1 MRRVVRRS
9 LLARH
14 ITLQFPKSTRYRNAQ
29 AWLFSHHFK
38 ETRSYQTTSY
48 TMAPSSAS
56 KDPYLNGLSSARP
69 PPMLKQ
75 DFNAN
80 QSDSNKL
87 SLPTNTAWHKPQS
100 NAYDFHS
107 DTITSPTLSMLTAIT
122 NCSLYDDIYTGDPT
136 TAHLETSIAQLA
148 GHEAGLLVMSG
159 TMGNQVGIRAHLTHP
174 PHSVLCDARSHIA
187 NHEAGGIS
195 TLSGAHLITVHPKN
209 GHHLTLEDIEQN
221 VIISDDVHMCPT
233 KVITLENTLY
243 GMIVPLEEIQRISK
257 FAREHDIIL
266 HLDGARIWEAA
277 ASSSNPHNLRDYCEL
292 FDSASL
298 CFSKGLG
305 APIGSL
311 LIGNSAFIK
320 QAKRIRKMF
329 GGSTRQSGII
339 AAAALTAVQETF
351 GTKLNGEDGKLRV
364 CHEKAARFGKLWEE
378 LGGKLSWPVETNML
392 WLDLGSSGVEQAE
405 LSRIADEEGIRLGG
419 SRIVIHYQ
427 IADQALEALE
437 KAMRR
442 ALEKKN

>member
-1 MRRVVRRS
+1 MHRS
-9 LLARH
+9 FLQKH
-14 ITLQFPKSTRYRNAQ
+14 IAHHTAKIAEYKATS
-29 AWLFSHHFK
+29 AWLFSSPFN
-38 ETRSYQTTSY
+38 ETRSYQTTPRN
-48 TMAPSSAS
+48 MAPSSTS
-56 KDPYLNGLSSARP
+56 QDPYLNGLSSGRP
-69 PPMLKQ
+69 PPSLKQ
-75 DFNAN
+75 NLDSA
-80 QSDSNKL
+80 QSDSTNL

-122 NCSLYDDIYTGDPT
+122 NCSLHDDIYTGDPT
-136 TAHLETSIAQLA
+136 TVHLETSIAQLA

-159 TMGNQVGIRAHLTHP
+159 TMGNQVGIRAHLTSP
-174 PHSVLCDARSHIA
+174 PHSVLCDVRSHIA

-209 GHHLTLEDIEQN
+209 GHHLTLEDVERCA
-221 VIISDDVHMCPT
+221 IISDDPHMCPT
-233 KVITLENTLY
+233 RVITLENTLY
-243 GMIVPLEEIQRISK
+243 GMIVPLDEIKRIAK
-257 FAREHDIIL
+257 FAKEHDILL

-311 LIGNSAFIK
+311 LIGKAAFIK

-351 GTKLNGEDGKLRV
+351 GTKLDGEDGKLRV
-364 CHEKAARFGKLWEE
+364 CHEKAARIGKLWEN
-378 LGGKLSWPVETNML
+378 LGGKLAWPVETNMI
-392 WLDLGSSGVEQAE
+392 WLDLANSGVEQE
-405 LSRIADEEGIRLGG
+405 MLSRIADEEGIRLGG

-427 IADQALEALE
+427 IADEALEALE
-437 KAMRR
+437 KTMKR